1 MRFWWLIF
9 CLVISQ
15 SVNAGL
21 ITSSIKDDEVIKANF
36 VMEKFFITNGR
47 LLKSSGESTISK
59 KLGICWKITKP
70 IKRTMLITSDSI
82 FDLSSSKRYEIK
94 NKDMLIEVLSTT
106 FVDAL
111 SNMDSKLYTH
121 FEVINNYKDNKIF
134 LRPKDP
140 DIARLIFSINIVY
153 NEEFIEEIQI
163 VENTNSYTKLIF
175 SNQALLTNPDL
186 NAENYCSDGN

>member
-82 FDLSSSKRYEIK
+82 FDLSSSKRDEIK

-121 FEVINNYKDNKIF
+121 F
-134 LRPKDP
+134 
-140 DIARLIFSINIVY
+140 
-153 NEEFIEEIQI
+153 
-163 VENTNSYTKLIF
+163 
-175 SNQALLTNPDL
+175 
-186 NAENYCSDGN
+186 

>member
-82 FDLSSSKRYEIK
+82 FDLSSSKRDEIK

>member
-1 MRFWWLIF
+1 M
-9 CLVISQ
+9 ISQ

-82 FDLSSSKRYEIK
+82 FDLSSSKRDEIK

>member
-47 LLKSSGESTISK
+47 LLRSSGESTISK

-82 FDLSSSKRYEIK
+82 FDLSSSKRDEIK

>member
-82 FDLSSSKRYEIK
+82 FDLSSLKRDEIK

-111 SNMDSKLYTH
+111 SNMDSNLYTH

>member
-82 FDLSSSKRYEIK
+82 FDLSSSKRDEIK

-175 SNQALLTNPDL
+175 TNQALLTNPDL